1 MLGNSIDQFAM
12 MGGDLRDTTIRNM
25 DYCIT
30 ELQSEI
36 PSKEFQRGFAMYKK
50 SENDCLRGL
59 HKHSYTQNDDF
70 SL

>member
-12 MGGDLRDTTIRNM
+12 MGGDLRDTTIRSM

-36 PSKEFQRGFAMYKK
+36 PSKEFQRGYAMFNK
-50 SENDCLRGL
+50 SENDSLRVP
-59 HKHSYTQNDDF
+59 HKHSYTQDDDF

>member
-12 MGGDLRDTTIRNM
+12 MGGDLRDTTTRGI
-25 DYCIT
+25 DYNTT

-36 PSKEFQRGFAMYKK
+36 PSKEFQQGYVTFKK
-50 SENDCLRGL
+50 SKNDSLRVP
-59 HKHSYTQNDDF
+59 HKYSRAQDDEF